1 MLQEDLHLCICRR
14 RKNLPTHEDCKLL
27 QLALAGLQCWSQ
39 KWLLS
44 LNIKK
49 CCIVSYGRSFD
60 KTTTYALIDRNNQEV
75 ALERCDKFKDLGM
88 WFDCH
93 LENTFRIKLTKHI

>member
-1 MLQEDLHLCICRR
+1 MECCKERYIYVFADDAKIYRHIQY
-14 RKNLPTHEDCKLL
+14 PEDCKLL

-49 CCIVSYGRSFD
+49 MLYS
-60 KTTTYALIDRNNQEV
+60 L
-75 ALERCDKFKDLGM
+75 L
-88 WFDCH
+88 W
-93 LENTFRIKLTKHI
+93 